1 MFVLAVMSLIVV
13 FENAAIA
20 AVIVAH
26 HRHNKASGF
35 DGGFTQDNPPR
46 VTRIRA
52 DHIIKEE

>member
-1 MFVLAVMSLIVV
+1 MIVLSAMIVMVALEIV
-13 FENAAIA
+13 AIV
-20 AVIVAH
+20 AVIIAH
-26 HRHNKASGF
+26 RRHNKAAEF

>member
-1 MFVLAVMSLIVV
+1 MSLIVA
-13 FENAAIA
+13 FEIAAIA

-26 HRHNKASGF
+26 HRHNKASEF

-46 VTRIRA
+46 VTRIWA

>member
-1 MFVLAVMSLIVV
+1 MIVMVALEIV
-13 FENAAIA
+13 AIV
-20 AVIVAH
+20 AVIIAH
-26 HRHNKASGF
+26 RRHNKAAEF

>member
-1 MFVLAVMSLIVV
+1 MFVLAVMSLIVA
-13 FENAAIA
+13 FEIAAIA

-26 HRHNKASGF
+26 RRYKAAEF